1 MRIQKYLSE
10 QKIASRRE
18 AERYITAGLVKVNG
32 VVVTNMATQIDP
44 AHDTVEL
51 LGGATKA
58 MGEKVTIA
66 INKPRGYVSSKLR
79 HEGTPVFDLVPQYDT
94 LNAVGR
100 LDKESEGLL
109 LLSNDGAIT
118 AAITGDEHLIE
129 KEYEVSVRE
138 RITES
143 KINKMAS
150 GIELEDGLTLPAKAK
165 QLADHEFRIILKEG
179 RKHQI
184 RRMCEAMHLTVTSLK
199 RLRIG
204 TIKLGTLVPGKF
216 RKLSPQEVASLK
228 NATKKPTER

>member
-10 QKIASRRE
+10 QKICSRRE
-18 AERYITAGLVKVNG
+18 AERYITAGLVTVNG
-32 VVVTNMATQIDP
+32 VVEKNPATQIDP
-44 AHDTVEL
+44 AHDVVEL
-51 LGGATKA
+51 AAGATKA
-58 MGEKVTIA
+58 MSEKITIA

-79 HEGTPVFDLVPQYDT
+79 HEGTPVFDLVPQFEK

-118 AAITGDEHLIE
+118 AAITGDDHLIE

-138 RITES
+138 RVTES
-143 KINKMAS
+143 KINKMEE
-150 GIELEDGLTLPAKAK
+150 GINLEDGITLPAKAK
-165 QLADHEFRIILKEG
+165 QLGEHEFRIILKEG

-184 RRMCEAMHLTVTSLK
+184 RRMCEAMHLTVASLK

-204 TIKLGTLVPGKF
+204 SIKLDVLQPGKF
-216 RKLSPQEVASLK
+216 RKLTDQEVADLK
-228 NATKKPTER
+228 AAARTN